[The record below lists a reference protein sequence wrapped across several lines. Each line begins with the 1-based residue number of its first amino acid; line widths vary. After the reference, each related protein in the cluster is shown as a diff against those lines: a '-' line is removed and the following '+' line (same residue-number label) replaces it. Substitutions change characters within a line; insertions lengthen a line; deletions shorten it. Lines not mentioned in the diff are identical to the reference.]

1 MQETITDFTVFYYH
15 TIIQKKAKALN
26 KNQKSKIC
34 KSTKQEP
41 KIENMQKEETSQFPL

>member
-15 TIIQKKAKALN
+15 TIIQKK
-26 KNQKSKIC
+26 S